1 MKTADDQMLKQDVL
15 GRVRMPREQRERI
28 LDEFENSGL
37 PGTQFAKRHG
47 LNYQTF
53 ASWVQK
59 RRRARSEYAASLP
72 SSNSDTPPPPALT
85 EVFLSLP
92 SDHKD
97 QSISS
102 AGTIASLTEPPPL
115 RIDLPGGTTLQLE
128 NTSQVPLVIEL
139 IQSLAPPNPPVSC

>member
-59 RRRARSEYAASLP
+59 RRRDRGEYTAPLP

-92 SDHKD
+92 TDHKD
-97 QSISS
+97 RSISS
-102 AGTIASLTEPPPL
+102 ADTMVSLAGPLPL
-115 RIDLPGGTTLQLE
+115 RIDLPGGTTLHLE
-128 NTSQVPLVIEL
+128 NTRQVPLATEL
-139 IQSLAPPNPPVSC
+139 IQSLAPSNPPTSC